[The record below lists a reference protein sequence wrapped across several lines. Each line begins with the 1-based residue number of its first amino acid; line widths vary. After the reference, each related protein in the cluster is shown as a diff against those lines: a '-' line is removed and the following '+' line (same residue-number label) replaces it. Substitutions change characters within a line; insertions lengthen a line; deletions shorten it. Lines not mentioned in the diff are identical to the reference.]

1 MKILIKRMSL
11 IIVVLI
17 IAISVIIF
25 YGYHSEID
33 FTDNPGLLEKID
45 ENGTVYLDTY
55 QGKVVGTL
63 NKVKWKKEK
72 SFSEKAKKIIS
83 KAQRGKVAYMI
94 KDRNK
99 ITIWYQT
106 TDGAVNLNA
115 ELRQL
120 SD

>member
-72 SFSEKAKKIIS
+72 VFLKKRKKLYQKRSEAKSLI
-83 KAQRGKVAYMI
+83 
-94 KDRNK
+94 
-99 ITIWYQT
+99 
-106 TDGAVNLNA
+106 
-115 ELRQL
+115 
-120 SD
+120 